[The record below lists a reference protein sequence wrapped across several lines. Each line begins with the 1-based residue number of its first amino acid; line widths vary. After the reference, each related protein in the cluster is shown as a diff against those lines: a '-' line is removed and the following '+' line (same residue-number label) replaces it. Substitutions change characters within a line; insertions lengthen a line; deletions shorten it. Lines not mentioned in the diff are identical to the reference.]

1 MLSMVHPLD
10 NQKHLIDVEVAYA
23 LPEQQFL
30 VNLRVPL
37 GTSAIQAVEQSGL
50 LERFIGLD
58 ITNIGIFSQ
67 RLGSKGM
74 ASADVYVLEPFDRV
88 EIYRHLSLDPKE
100 IRRRR
105 AEKSAQ
111 KTNTKSSL

>member
-1 MLSMVHPLD
+1 MVYLLD
-10 NQKHLIDVEVAYA
+10 DHKCLIDVEVAYA

-30 VNLRVPL
+30 INLRVPL
-37 GTSAIQAVEQSGL
+37 GTSAIQAVEKSGL

-58 ITNIGIFSQ
+58 VTNIGIFSQ

-74 ASADVYVLEPFDRV
+74 ASADVYVLEAFDRV
-88 EIYRHLSLDPKE
+88 EIYRHLSVDPKE

-105 AEKSAQ
+105 ANKSVQ
-111 KTNTKSSL
+111 KMNIKSPL